1 MSEIPYYF
9 ETPIPKYFRE
19 TGWFNNPN
27 TILFVTWAF
36 SRCSNEK
43 RTIVHDR
50 KEITLAPYEF
60 ITGRGKSSADCLLSE
75 DAFKHQLNTMQNAGL
90 LKKTPNSTPNRF
102 TCYIWVT
109 DRFSKPN
116 TQLNTQLSANSTPT
130 ERTQSRRKKI
140 RSKEDHPSI
149 PSVIGD
155 QGMTDDFSSN
165 EKKNNSDNS
174 SSPING
180 VLQHNINYQTPSP
193 QDDLVEVISGVFLSN
208 DDLSKCVKIKGDIEK
223 VKDAISF
230 IMTSKKRKHAITDW
244 PNALAKWKIDNTA
257 KVKINDNL
265 AYADKLCKTF
275 NDFKKGRGWRC
286 YLYTDSKKD
295 QRGVLFEPES
305 AYKDAFFVAL
315 SDGEF
320 QQKCYNQL
328 MDNGMITKKKE

>member
-19 TGWFNNPN
+19 AGWFSNPN

-36 SRCSNEK
+36 SKCSHAT

-50 KEITLAPYEF
+50 KEITLSPYEF

-116 TQLNTQLSANSTPT
+116 PQLNPQLSANWTPT
-130 ERTQSRRKKI
+130 ERPQSRRKKI
-140 RSKEDHPSI
+140 RTKEDHPSI
-149 PSVIGD
+149 PSVEVDGKI
-155 QGMTDDFSSN
+155 DDFSLN
-165 EKKNNSDNS
+165 EGEEEGESKKE
-174 SSPING
+174 
-180 VLQHNINYQTPSP
+180 HNIYYQSPPS
-193 QDDLVEVISGVFLSN
+193 QIEVIPSVFMSQSEL
-208 DDLSKCVKIKGDIEK
+208 DKCILIKGDLEK
-223 VKDAISF
+223 VKYAIDF
-230 IMTSKKRKHAITDW
+230 IMHSEKRKHPISDW
-244 PNALAKWKIDNTA
+244 PNALTKWKIGNKA
-257 KVKINDNL
+257 KLKIDGNL
-265 AYADKLCKTF
+265 EYAEKLCKTF
-275 NDFKKGRGWRC
+275 HDFKAGRGFRC
-286 YLYTDSKKD
+286 YLYTDVKKD

-305 AYKDAFFVAL
+305 AYKEAFFVSL

-320 QQKCYNQL
+320 EKKCYNHL
-328 MDNGMITKKKE
+328 IISGMIKENKG